1 MKIKISAISYHLPEA
16 VEGVETLQRDNP
28 DWDMPKI
35 LDKTGIL
42 NRYIS
47 TAGETAVDLAFA
59 AGKKLLGTI
68 PNIEEIDL
76 LILVTQSSDYVLPT
90 SACILQ
96 DRLGLPKNC
105 MAFDVNLGCS
115 GFVYALSIA
124 GSLIESGVA
133 RKGLILCADTYTKYI
148 GKNDRTC
155 RPLFSDGAAATLVE
169 SSATDDMGPF
179 ELGTDGAGY
188 DRLIVKHGGARESDR
203 KADQVAAACRG
214 SLEMSG
220 SDVFLFTMRV
230 VPPCINKLLD
240 RTGLTLENIDL
251 FVFHQAS
258 KLVIEN
264 LIRTLSLDKDKVFTN
279 FENIG
284 NTVSASIPIAL
295 KDADTQGRLKEG
307 DTVMLVGFGVGLSW
321 GATLIRW
328 STT

>member
-1 MKIKISAISYHLPEA
+1 MKVKISAISYHLPET

-47 TAGETAVDLAFA
+47 APGETAVDLAFE
-59 AGKKLLGTI
+59 AGKKLLEST
-68 PNIEEIDL
+68 PLHEDIDL
-76 LILVTQSSDYVLPT
+76 LILVTQSPDYVLPT

-96 DRLGLPKNC
+96 DSLGLSKKC
-105 MAFDVNLGCS
+105 MAFDVNMGCS

-133 RKGLILCADTYTKYI
+133 QKGLILCADTYTKYI

-155 RPLFSDGAAATLVE
+155 RPLFSDGAAAILLE
-169 SSATDDMGPF
+169 SSTTNDMGPF
-179 ELGTDGAGY
+179 ELGTDGSGF
-188 DRLIVKHGGARESDR
+188 DRLIVKHSGARDAGE
-203 KADQVAAACRG
+203 VANTCHG
-214 SLEMSG
+214 SLEMYG

-230 VPPCINKLLD
+230 VPLSVSKLLE
-240 RTGLTLENIDL
+240 RTGLTLDNIDL
-251 FVFHQAS
+251 IVFHQAS

-264 LIRTLSLDKDKVFTN
+264 IIRTLSLDKNKVFTN

-295 KDADTQGRLKEG
+295 KDAATQGRLKVG

-328 STT
+328 SIK

>member
-1 MKIKISAISYHLPEA
+1 MKVKISAISYHLPET

-47 TAGETAVDLAFA
+47 APGETAVDLAFE
-59 AGKKLLGTI
+59 AGKKLLEST
-68 PNIEEIDL
+68 PLHEDIDL
-76 LILVTQSSDYVLPT
+76 LILVTQSPDYVLPT

-96 DRLGLPKNC
+96 DSLGLSKKC
-105 MAFDVNLGCS
+105 MAFDVNMGCS

-133 RKGLILCADTYTKYI
+133 QKGLILCADTYTKYI

-155 RPLFSDGAAATLVE
+155 RPLFSDGAAAILLE
-169 SSATDDMGPF
+169 SSATNDMGPF
-179 ELGTDGAGY
+179 ELGTDGSGF
-188 DRLIVKHGGARESDR
+188 DRLIVKHSGARDAGE
-203 KADQVAAACRG
+203 VANTCHG
-214 SLEMSG
+214 SLEMYG

-230 VPPCINKLLD
+230 VPLSISKLLE
-240 RTGLTLENIDL
+240 RTGLTLDNIDL
-251 FVFHQAS
+251 IVFHQAS

-264 LIRTLSLDKDKVFTN
+264 IIRTLSLDKNKVFTN

-295 KDADTQGRLKEG
+295 KDAATQGRLKVG

-328 STT
+328 SIK

>member
-1 MKIKISAISYHLPEA
+1 MKVKISAISYHLPET
-16 VEGVETLQRDNP
+16 VEGVGALQRDNP
-28 DWDMPKI
+28 DWGMTKI
-35 LDKTGIL
+35 LDKTGIQ

-47 TAGETAVDLAFA
+47 APGETAVDLAFE
-59 AGKKLLGTI
+59 AGRKLLE
-68 PNIEEIDL
+68 NIHNHEEIDL
-76 LILVTQSSDYVLPT
+76 LILVTQSPDYVLPT

-96 DRLGLPKNC
+96 DRLRLSKNC

-124 GSLIESGVA
+124 GGLIESGVA
-133 RKGLILCADTYTKYI
+133 RKGLILCSDTYSKYI
-148 GKNDRTC
+148 GKNDRAC
-155 RPLFSDGAAATLVE
+155 RPLFSDGAAAIMVE
-169 SSATDDMGPF
+169 GNDVDCIGPF
-179 ELGTDGAGY
+179 ELGTDGAGF
-188 DRLIVKHGGARESDR
+188 DRLIVKHGGARE
-203 KADQVAAACRG
+203 AGPVRG
-214 SLEMSG
+214 SLEMYG

-230 VPPCINKLLD
+230 VPPCINKLLA

-251 FVFHQAS
+251 IVFHQAS

-264 LIRTLSLDKDKVFTN
+264 LIRTLSLDKSKVFTN

-295 KDADTQGRLKEG
+295 KDAATQGRLKEG

-328 STT
+328 SAT